1 MMKWLTSQPVE
12 LRVGL
17 FTAAAVLAL
26 YLIGLPLYYIAAGQQ
41 PVWSAAAMQITLQPF
56 GLGLLATATAWVVV
70 RLRGDH

>member
-17 FTAAAVLAL
+17 LTAAAVLAL

-41 PVWSAAAMQITLQPF
+41 PDLPSAVMQVIPQPF
-56 GLGLLATATAWVVV
+56 GWGLMAAAVTWVVV
-70 RLRGDH
+70 RLKRAG